1 MHRLRVKFEG
11 DREAV
16 FFSSVD
22 QWADKRRFYLD
33 RPTLRETIVR
43 HGRERASARATT
55 TTLSSP
61 ASSTISTEAFKA
73 PPRKDDPPPHQYR
86 PTIHRISLTRLHDL
100 LWRVSSSRTRPYTR
114 R

>member
-1 MHRLRVKFEG
+1 MHRLSVKFEE

-16 FFSSVD
+16 FFSSLD
-22 QWADKRRFYLD
+22 EWADKRRVYFD
-33 RPTLRETIVR
+33 RPTLRETIMR
-43 HGRERASARATT
+43 HGHERAVRSGYDNGNQ
-55 TTLSSP
+55 LP
-61 ASSTISTEAFKA
+61 AFSTISTEAFKA
-73 PPRKDDPPPHQYR
+73 PPRKDDPPPHQCR